1 MWQRHPEGAEPVSAR
16 SPLRA
21 RKIMSSI
28 ALPVALVGT
37 IVFAV
42 LAMRSGREV
51 WWWEMAIAAAVA
63 VVAAVDLGVLH
74 YHHRRTHR

>member
-1 MWQRHPEGAEPVSAR
+1 MWQRHPDGTEPVSAR

-28 ALPVALVGT
+28 ALPIALMGT

-42 LAMRSGREV
+42 LAVRSGREV
-51 WWWEMAIAAAVA
+51 WWWETAIAAAVTLF
-63 VVAAVDLGVLH
+63 AAIDLGVLH
-74 YHHRRTHR
+74 YRTRR